1 MSSASSG
8 GKSLAV
14 LIKKAMAKMPMSY
27 DTKKS
32 IDEYYKTTIKEIV
45 MKMKAEEKA
54 TKAKADA
61 MKAKGVK
68 GKTVKKQKKVGGG
81 FELPTTKEFEDI
93 LYRFKLFH
101 YNCTNINNN
110 NINNMNRYLYS
121 DRYKEDLNNLI
132 SKINKYGDIIHI
144 DSNSTFDIDI
154 DVIDTYITDNILQYN
169 NQKYV
174 DYYEDKS
181 YPYSFDDFTK
191 GVAGVRRTFVPK
203 F

>member
-32 IDEYYKTTIKEIV
+32 IDEYYKTA
-45 MKMKAEEKA
+45 MKAINDKKKAEEKA
-54 TKAKADA
+54 VAKPKA
-61 MKAKGVK
+61 VK
-68 GKTVKKQKKVGGG
+68 GSNTAKKPRAKKLVGGLK
-81 FELPTTKEFEDI
+81 LPTNEEFEDI
-93 LYRFKLFH
+93 LYKFKLFH
-101 YNCTNINNN
+101 YNCNNKN
-110 NINNMNRYLYS
+110 NDNKYLYS

-132 SKINKYGDIIHI
+132 SKINKYEYIIHI
-144 DSNSTFDIDI
+144 DSNSTFDIYI
-154 DVIDTYITDNILQYN
+154 DVIDTYITENILQYN

-174 DYYEDKS
+174 EYYQDKS
-181 YPYSFDDFTK
+181 YPYSFNDFTNE
-191 GVAGVRRTFVPK
+191 VAGVRRTFVPK